1 MANPRLIGAAVV
13 SCLLILSSGPAM
25 AAPGR
30 AAALADLVVDET
42 VDGDV
47 VTIGGDVVLGPGA
60 DVHGHVVA
68 MYGRVQRDPAARV
81 DGRVIAVSSL
91 SGLQLEQPDGSVQ
104 TAVRVL
110 VAGCWL
116 LTTTIIGFLLPGRVR
131 LGVWL
136 VRSVGAKMLVLGVL
150 VYITLFA
157 ALVAVVG
164 LGPTLGVPLFMTL
177 ALAFELVKAL
187 GLAVLGAWLGGA
199 LLHRVTDRSVPIT
212 VHVFLGVAAMLA
224 ARMVPV
230 VGGVAW
236 TALSVVALGAAV
248 FTVAMAP
255 GRGAV
260 HPARTAGAPRN

>member
-13 SCLLILSSGPAM
+13 SCLLILSSGLAV

-30 AAALADLVVDET
+30 VTALSELVINET

-47 VTIGGDVVLGPGA
+47 VAIGGDVVLGPSA
-60 DVHGHVVA
+60 EVHGHVVA

-91 SGLQLEQPDGSVQ
+91 SGLHLEQAGRGVEV
-104 TAVRVL
+104 AVRLL
-110 VAGCWL
+110 VAGSWL
-116 LTTTIIGFLLPGRVR
+116 FATTLIAFVLPGRVR
-131 LGVWL
+131 FGVWL
-136 VRSVGAKMLVLGVL
+136 VGSVGAKMMVLGVL

-199 LLHRVTDRSVPIT
+199 LLHRVTDRPLPVT
-212 VHVFLGVAAMLA
+212 AHVFVGVTFMLA
-224 ARMVPV
+224 ARVVPV

-236 TALSVVALGAAV
+236 TVLSVVALGAAV
-248 FTVAMAP
+248 FTVALAP
-255 GRGAV
+255 EPGA
-260 HPARTAGAPRN
+260 ARAARSTGAPRN